1 MTDNPYHNQHIT
13 EFTACMEEA
22 LNESNAYND
31 QQFAAIME
39 ALTSL
44 DERVSRLE
52 SMALPAEN
60 KQIPPTIEAEVV
72 ITRKSLKKL
81 RDSIMNMFR

>member
-22 LNESNAYND
+22 ESNAYND

-52 SMALPAEN
+52 SMVLPAEN